1 MRQPTIYH
9 ESHRACGKNDNT
21 STGTFILKGAP
32 VDEAQ
37 MLLDDH
43 LVKLQAMGSSPFA
56 QPFEDQIVPWGRKLS
71 RLQDILET
79 VLKLQAKWMYLQP
92 IFGSEEIMKQ
102 IPKEGAAFRQ
112 TDSIWHAAMENIK
125 RSPEVMTVAD
135 MPNLLEDLNAACE
148 QLDVVECGLN
158 SFLDTKK
165 LAFPRFFF
173 VSNDGM
179 FSTLSK
185 Q

>member
-1 MRQPTIYH
+1 
-9 ESHRACGKNDNT
+9 
-21 STGTFILKGAP
+21 
-32 VDEAQ
+32 
-37 MLLDDH
+37 
-43 LVKLQAMGSSPFA
+43 
-56 QPFEDQIVPWGRKLS
+56 
-71 RLQDILET
+71 
-79 VLKLQAKWMYLQP
+79 
-92 IFGSEEIMKQ
+92 MKQ